1 MQPDPRAIRFE
12 PFDPEK
18 EGRARRAPIA
28 AAAINGKHSPQREKP
43 RILDLDTFLRLE
55 LPPRESLLDPILP
68 AKGLAM
74 LYGPRGFGKTH
85 VALGIAYA
93 VASGG
98 AFFRWRAQSTK
109 RVLYVDG
116 EMPAATL
123 QERLNGII
131 KGAGPE
137 PMPQSLHLFTAD
149 LHPEPLPDLAEPDN
163 QEWLESVWGEQP
175 DLLILDNLSALTGAA
190 RDNDADAWTTM
201 QRWLLSLRRR
211 GVSVLFVH
219 HAGKG
224 GQQRGTSRRED
235 ILDTVIA
242 LRRPADYSPK
252 EGARF
257 EVHLEKARGLFGEG
271 ADPFEAS
278 LTIESGISR
287 WAWKELE
294 DARLI
299 RAAALFG
306 DDSSVTDVAEE
317 LGISKSAAG
326 RLRKRA
332 IAEGLFNGP

>member
-1 MQPDPRAIRFE
+1 MRHEPDGRDESGFVA
-12 PFDPEK
+12 FDPTTPPHQITV
-18 EGRARRAPIA
+18 RAEEPPPEPE
-28 AAAINGKHSPQREKP
+28 SPL
-43 RILDLDTFLRLE
+43 ILDLDSFLKLE
-55 LPPRESLLDPILP
+55 LPPRELLLDPILP

-74 LYGPRGFGKTH
+74 LYGPRGLGKTH

-98 AFFRWRAQSTK
+98 AFLRWRASK
-109 RVLYVDG
+109 PRRVLYLDG

-123 QERLNGII
+123 QERLSGIV
-131 KGAGPE
+131 KGSPE
-137 PMPQSLHLFTAD
+137 RMPGELQFLPAD
-149 LHPEPLPDLAEPDN
+149 LCSDALPDLAVPEN
-163 QEWLESVWGEQP
+163 QAWLENVWGAAPE
-175 DLLILDNLSALTGAA
+175 LLILDNLSALTGAA

-257 EVHLEKARGLFGEG
+257 EVHLEKARGLFGDA

-278 LTIESGISR
+278 LMMDGGVSR
-287 WAWKELE
+287 WTWKPLE

-299 RAAALFG
+299 RAAALFADG
-306 DDSSVTDVAEE
+306 DSVMDVAEQ
-317 LGISKSAAG
+317 LGITKSSAG
-326 RLRKRA
+326 RLRKKA
-332 IAEGLFNGP
+332 IAEGLFNAE

>member
-1 MQPDPRAIRFE
+1 MTAAQVRGDLDKAALFRPILTKHAQPD
-12 PFDPEK
+12 
-18 EGRARRAPIA
+18 
-28 AAAINGKHSPQREKP
+28 RETP
-43 RILDLDTFLRLE
+43 SILDIDAFLRLE
-55 LPPRESLLDPILP
+55 LPLRQFLLDPILP

-74 LYGPRGFGKTH
+74 LYGPRGLGKTH

-98 AFFRWRAQSTK
+98 PFFRWQALSAR
-109 RVLYVDG
+109 RVLYIDG

-123 QERLNGII
+123 QERLNGIVT
-131 KGAGPE
+131 GAGSE
-137 PMPQSLHLFTAD
+137 PMPQALHFIAAD
-149 LHPEPLPDLAEPDN
+149 LHSEPLPDLADPDN
-163 QEWLESVWGEQP
+163 QTWLESVWGPQP
-175 DLLILDNLSALTGAA
+175 DLLVLDNLSALTSAA
-190 RDNDADAWTTM
+190 RDNEADAWTTM

-278 LTIESGISR
+278 LAMEGGASR
-287 WAWKELE
+287 WTWKPLE

-299 RAAALFG
+299 RAAALFN
-306 DDSSVTDVAEE
+306 DNSSVADVAEE
-317 LGISKSAAG
+317 LGISKSNAG

-332 IAEGLFNGP
+332 VSDGLLHGP